1 MARILVVEDS
11 MTDMVFI
18 VDTLK
23 GANYDVVTAIDGE
36 QAEEKLGVEKIDL
49 MILDVVMPKKNGFQ
63 VCRDVKKNNELG
75 HIPIIMLTSKNL
87 DSDKM
92 WGMKQGAN
100 VYLTKPIEPLDLL
113 LNVKKQLQEGSS

>member
-1 MARILVVEDS
+1 

-75 HIPIIMLTSKNL
+75 HIPIILLTSKNL

-100 VYLTKPIEPLDLL
+100 VYLTTPIEPLDLL